1 MYYPYFRGKQY
12 ELITIRET
20 AKYLSECNAVP
31 IIEPVK
37 SSLSSLEK
45 TIKVLI
51 KEEVEFILIVNPKV
65 GELKDKSIA
74 LDKQFLKETFGEY
87 GKYLLGYIVD
97 ASAYIDD
104 VTTFLDAHKDYN
116 VALIHHDFPDSS
128 KLKAESDQR
137 VNVRA
142 HIFIEQYAQKLY
154 RRKFSKKGV
163 RKILI
168 RDGFNK
174 NKNADYPP
182 DEHFSD
188 LHITYEDE
196 QMDGFG
202 DFLIVGDEYSEV
214 GGPAWAVAIH
224 ITYFDE
230 DDDMRIK
237 HFISDS
243 NASAANPAGK
253 FKEALRKLVNECND
267 SESRVE
273 KTPSCDEFID
283 LFKIGH
289 FPGLGYVKKLSMKH
303 HVEILRE
310 YLNSQ

>member
-45 TIKVLI
+45 TIKALI
-51 KEEVEFILIVNPKV
+51 KENSEFVLIVNPKV
-65 GELKDKSIA
+65 GELKNNATTLNEKVVN
-74 LDKQFLKETFGEY
+74 ETLR
-87 GKYLLGYIVD
+87 KYKKHLLGYIVD
-97 ASAYIDD
+97 ANTSIAD
-104 VTTFLDAHKDYN
+104 VKAFLDEHKDCN
-116 VALIHHDFPDSS
+116 VALIHHDFPYSS
-128 KLKAESDQR
+128 DLKTESDKR
-137 VNVRA
+137 KNVKA

-154 RRKFSKKGV
+154 RRKFSKEGV

-196 QMDGFG
+196 KMDGFG

-214 GGPAWAVAIH
+214 GGPAYAVAIH

-243 NASAANPAGK
+243 NASADNPAGK
-253 FKEALRKLVNECND
+253 FKEALRKLVEECED
-267 SESRVE
+267 SESRVI
-273 KTPSCDEFID
+273 KTLSCDEFID
-283 LFKIGH
+283 LSKRGH

-310 YLNSQ
+310 YLTRD

>member
-20 AKYLSECNAVP
+20 AKYLSDCDAVP

-51 KEEVEFILIVNPKV
+51 KEESEFILIVNPKV
-65 GELKDKSIA
+65 GELKNNSIA
-74 LDKQFLKETFGEY
+74 LDEKFLDETLK
-87 GKYLLGYIVD
+87 KYEKHLLGYIVD
-97 ASAYIDD
+97 ARTSVVNVI
-104 VTTFLDAHKDYN
+104 TFLDAHKDYN

-128 KLKAESDQR
+128 ALKAESDKR
-137 VNVRA
+137 LNIKA

-154 RRKFSKKGV
+154 RGKFDKAGV
-163 RKILI
+163 KKILV

-188 LHITYEDE
+188 LHITYKDE
-196 QMDGFG
+196 KMDGFG
-202 DFLIVGDEYSEV
+202 DFLIVGDEFSDT
-214 GGPAWAVAIH
+214 GGPAYAVAIH
-224 ITYFDE
+224 ITYFDQ

-243 NASAANPAGK
+243 NASATNPAGK
-253 FKEALRKLVNECND
+253 FKEALRKLVKECSD
-267 SESRVE
+267 SGSRVN
-273 KTPSCDEFID
+273 KTLSCDEFID
-283 LFKIGH
+283 LFKRGH